1 MPISTGRCAPVTR
14 LPDEKRRRT
23 GRSMT
28 RERSVPG
35 RSRSLGL
42 LVLAE
47 IGGMSLWFVSSAI
60 LPELSRE
67 AQLGAWRI
75 GLLSAAVQL
84 GFVIGALVLAIHGTS
99 DRYDPRRVFA
109 TSAFAAAI
117 ANALLVVTPPGGTVQ
132 ILLRALA
139 GLCLAGVYPVGM
151 KIAVGWTVRRRGL
164 VVGLLVGALT
174 LGSAAPHGLA
184 LIGGADWRGT
194 VLMASLLAAIA
205 ALLISATRLG
215 PHHAIASRFDP
226 ATLRLAWRLRRV
238 RLAYAG
244 YLCHMWELYAFWAW
258 IGAALTTSLTLS
270 GASDAAWTARLATFF
285 AIGLGGLFCV
295 PAGILA
301 DRIGKAGVAG
311 GAMGLSGCLA
321 IATALSFG
329 GPPALTVT
337 FAVLW
342 GICVIPDSALF
353 SALVADAAP
362 PDRAGSL
369 MTFQTALGFL
379 LTAVTIQSAPL
390 LAHAFGWPVTLAVFG
405 IGPLLGV
412 EAMRRLARLLR
423 DEQNRI

>member
-1 MPISTGRCAPVTR
+1 MRSERHILAR
-14 LPDEKRRRT
+14 
-23 GRSMT
+23 GRS
-28 RERSVPG
+28 
-35 RSRSLGL
+35 LIL

-60 LPELSRE
+60 LPELSQE
-67 AQLGAWRI
+67 AQLGAWRM
-75 GLLSAAVQL
+75 GLLSAVVQL
-84 GFVIGALVLAIHGTS
+84 GFVIGALALAIHGTS

-109 TSAFAAAI
+109 ISVFIAAV
-117 ANALLVVTPPGGTVQ
+117 ANALLVVTPPGGTIQ
-132 ILLRALA
+132 ILLRAFT
-139 GLCLAGVYPVGM
+139 GMCMAGVYPVGM

-164 VVGLLVGALT
+164 VVGMLVGALT

-184 LIGGADWRGT
+184 LLGGADWRST
-194 VLMASLLAAIA
+194 VMLASLLAATA
-205 ALLISATRLG
+205 AMLILATHLG
-215 PHHAIASRFDP
+215 PHHATAPRFDP

-258 IGAALTTSLTLS
+258 ISAALTASLTLA
-270 GASDAAWTARLATFF
+270 GADDATRAARLATFF

-295 PAGILA
+295 PAGALA
-301 DRIGKAGVAG
+301 DRIGKARVAG
-311 GAMGLSGCLA
+311 GTMGLSGCLA
-321 IATALSFG
+321 MATALSFG

-337 FAVLW
+337 LALLW

-379 LTAVTIQSAPL
+379 LTAMTIQAAPL
-390 LAHAFGWPVTLAVFG
+390 LAAAFGWPVTLAIFG

-412 EAMRRLARLLR
+412 ETMRRLARLLR
-423 DEQNRI
+423 DEQTPG